1 MDSTP
6 SNTPGLPD
14 MHVIHVQGL
23 FVENISALR
32 GMLWALVPDRHR
44 LDDIVQETFL
54 TITRKAD
61 DYERGTNF
69 RAWLFAV
76 ARYKVL
82 HSLRERK
89 LENAL
94 APELIDLLA
103 AEAPVSDSFDERL
116 VHLRVCV
123 DKLPAQAKR
132 MLHLRYHDGLS
143 IADVADQLARRV
155 NSIKVMLSRV
165 RDTLRGCIE
174 KRHHQFQPGR

>member
-1 MDSTP
+1 MDP
-6 SNTPGLPD
+6 SPPNNPAQSD
-14 MHVIHVQGL
+14 SHMVHVQSL

-44 LDDIVQETFL
+44 LDDIIQETFL

-94 APELIDLLA
+94 APELIELLA
-103 AEAPVSDSFDERL
+103 AEAPMPEYFDERL

-123 DKLPAQAKR
+123 EKLPAQAKR

-174 KRHHQFQPGR
+174 KRHHQFQPTP